1 LTEYVSI
8 ARLPAGDDPGTF
20 DAGRDLFE
28 ETYQLA
34 SQTGIRII
42 VLSAIIACVGVAV
55 PWHRS
60 GVDLKTEI
68 CRYSVL
74 ESNWLWETTLW
85 RPMG

>member
-1 LTEYVSI
+1 LTECVSI
-8 ARLPAGDDPGTF
+8 PRFPSGDDPGTF
-20 DAGRDLFE
+20 DAARDLFE

-34 SQTGIRII
+34 SQTGIGII

-55 PWHRS
+55 PWRWS

-68 CRYSVL
+68 YRYSVL
-74 ESNWLWETTLW
+74 DSNWLWETTLW